1 MPMFTLRWLICRAAR
16 SSLPA
21 EFQTDLRKDL
31 DAIGLTRTMRK
42 GCIMTAGAV
51 AALGKVH

>member
-1 MPMFTLRWLICRAAR
+1 MPMFTLPRPICRAAR
-16 SSLPA
+16 TSLPA

-31 DAIGLTRTMRK
+31 DVIGLTRTLRK
-42 GCIMTAGAV
+42 GCIMTAGAA